1 MFSKE
6 DQLSMEGS
14 ACRIKKKIQAE
25 MISGD
30 I

>member
-14 ACRIKKKIQAE
+14 AFRINKKSQAE